1 MSKIRKI
8 IYRNKMKLMENRHST
23 KGVYCHGAKKNKIV
37 YETNA
42 KALRA
47 VMLCE
52 DQTIRTYYCHYCAG
66 FHTTSRPEHDEL
78 DDLYMFAR
86 AYVCYSLTLIM
97 NINKENTSF
106 QCEVLKFIQ

>member
-47 VMLCE
+47 VMLCS
-52 DQTIRTYYCHYCAG
+52 Y
-66 FHTTSRPEHDEL
+66 L
-78 DDLYMFAR
+78 LL
-86 AYVCYSLTLIM
+86 SLLCRISY
-97 NINKENTSF
+97 N
-106 QCEVLKFIQ
+106 LKT

>member
-8 IYRNKMKLMENRHST
+8 IYRNKMKLMETRHST

-66 FHTTSRPEHDEL
+66 FHTTSRPEHNEL
-78 DDLYMFAR
+78 DDLYLFAR
-86 AYVCYSLTLIM
+86 VYVC
-97 NINKENTSF
+97 
-106 QCEVLKFIQ
+106 

>member
-8 IYRNKMKLMENRHST
+8 IYKNKMKLMKNRHST

-52 DQTIRTYYCHYCAG
+52 D
-66 FHTTSRPEHDEL
+66 
-78 DDLYMFAR
+78 
-86 AYVCYSLTLIM
+86 
-97 NINKENTSF
+97 
-106 QCEVLKFIQ
+106 

>member
-23 KGVYCHGAKKNKIV
+23 KGIYCHGAKKNKIV

-52 DQTIRTYYCHYCAG
+52 DQTIRTYYCHYGAG

-86 AYVCYSLTLIM
+86 AYVC
-97 NINKENTSF
+97 
-106 QCEVLKFIQ
+106 

>member
-8 IYRNKMKLMENRHST
+8 IYRNKMKLMKNRHST

-66 FHTTSRPEHDEL
+66 FHTTSRPEHNEL
-78 DDLYMFAR
+78 DDLYLFAR
-86 AYVCYSLTLIM
+86 VYVC
-97 NINKENTSF
+97 
-106 QCEVLKFIQ
+106 

>member
-8 IYRNKMKLMENRHST
+8 IYKNKMKLMKNRHST

-52 DQTIRTYYCHYCAG
+52 DQTIRTYYCHS
-66 FHTTSRPEHDEL
+66 TSRPEHDEL

-86 AYVCYSLTLIM
+86 AYVC
-97 NINKENTSF
+97 
-106 QCEVLKFIQ
+106 

>member
-8 IYRNKMKLMENRHST
+8 IYKNKMKLMKNRHST
-23 KGVYCHGAKKNKIV
+23 KGVYCH
-37 YETNA
+37 A

-86 AYVCYSLTLIM
+86 AYVC
-97 NINKENTSF
+97 
-106 QCEVLKFIQ
+106 

>member
-8 IYRNKMKLMENRHST
+8 IYKNKMKLMKNRHST

-66 FHTTSRPEHDEL
+66 FHSISRFEHD
-78 DDLYMFAR
+78 
-86 AYVCYSLTLIM
+86 
-97 NINKENTSF
+97 
-106 QCEVLKFIQ
+106 

>member
-1 MSKIRKI
+1 MNNAKQKHSIYYQKEESNMSKIRKI

-23 KGVYCHGAKKNKIV
+23 KGIYCHGAKKNKIV

-52 DQTIRTYYCHYCAG
+52 DQTIRTYYCHYCSG
-66 FHTTSRPEHDEL
+66 FHTTSRPEHNEL
-78 DDLYMFAR
+78 DDLYLFAR
-86 AYVCYSLTLIM
+86 VYVC
-97 NINKENTSF
+97 
-106 QCEVLKFIQ
+106 

>member
-8 IYRNKMKLMENRHST
+8 IYKNKMKLMKNRHST

-52 DQTIRTYYCHYCAG
+52 DQTIRTYYCHHCP
-66 FHTTSRPEHDEL
+66 SV
-78 DDLYMFAR
+78 LYFQTIQQKK
-86 AYVCYSLTLIM
+86 YV
-97 NINKENTSF
+97 
-106 QCEVLKFIQ
+106 